1 MIGEQEPE
9 DIIGT
14 NEQMFEKGDTPY
26 DRFKKVG

>member
-9 DIIGT
+9 DIIGA
-14 NEQMFEKGDTPY
+14 NEQKLEKGDTPY